1 MLTQQATP
9 IRPSS
14 ISPAAIRQMPPAS
27 TPSRG
32 IERSPLAQAMQMM
45 GAVMSFPR
53 NSEIFGE
60 NEPADYVYRVI
71 SGSVRTYK
79 ILNDGRRQVGGFY
92 LAGDIFGLEFAEE
105 HTFSA
110 EAVSDAKVVVVKRS
124 AISTLSSR
132 DPAIGGELFA
142 LTGRELRRAQ
152 EHAMQAR
159 PYAQM
164 LINVL
169 ESLVRRTD
177 IYNVHTGKILH
188 PLLIEREEKNVLV
201 IVIAGDKGFA
211 GGFNS
216 NVGKAAQRFIDAR
229 VAKGQNV
236 DLEPI
241 GKKAIAFYK
250 RKYPAANYEKTEE
263 HYDNDLAT
271 HFETI
276 RHRAG
281 QIEVAAEHPDLLVKT
296 DVKAVSDLA
305 HSIIERYERSEID
318 AVYLIYNEFKSV
330 VAQKLNQQGAH
341 LFGLFLLHP
350 MPSPVEKMESHH
362 LRAGAALHFF
372 DRARR
377 LIHAPIAFTGD
388 ILRRHIDRAA

>member
-9 IRPSS
+9 VRPSS

-152 EHAMQAR
+152 EH
-159 PYAQM
+159 
-164 LINVL
+164 VL
-169 ESLVRRTD
+169 
-177 IYNVHTGKILH
+177 
-188 PLLIEREEKNVLV
+188 
-201 IVIAGDKGFA
+201 
-211 GGFNS
+211 
-216 NVGKAAQRFIDAR
+216 
-229 VAKGQNV
+229 
-236 DLEPI
+236 
-241 GKKAIAFYK
+241 
-250 RKYPAANYEKTEE
+250 
-263 HYDNDLAT
+263 
-271 HFETI
+271 
-276 RHRAG
+276 
-281 QIEVAAEHPDLLVKT
+281 LLVKS
-296 DVKAVSDLA
+296 AQ
-305 HSIIERYERSEID
+305 ER
-318 AVYLIYNEFKSV
+318 
-330 VAQKLNQQGAH
+330 VAS
-341 LFGLFLLHP
+341 FLLEMAERTGSGNTVELP
-350 MPSPVEKMESHH
+350 MSRQDIADYLGLTIETVSRTLTILENASTIELSSSRRIV
-362 LRAGAALHFF
+362 LRNRPALS
-372 DRARR
+372 R
-377 LIHAPIAFTGD
+377 LNA
-388 ILRRHIDRAA
+388 